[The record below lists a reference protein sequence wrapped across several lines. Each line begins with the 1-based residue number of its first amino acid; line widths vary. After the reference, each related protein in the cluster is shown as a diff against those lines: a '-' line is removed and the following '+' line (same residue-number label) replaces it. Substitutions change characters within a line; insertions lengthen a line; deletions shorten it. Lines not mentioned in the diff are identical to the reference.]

1 MKKNEVF
8 NLSFCLVLFISCS
21 YRQTAKKT
29 RVIVEQPAAATHQS
43 TSVQNLTFDL
53 GQLNLSGGSSDANTS
68 FSNLVLDILKTT
80 KENSEI
86 IKETAKRNYETN
98 RLWFVVKDTHDL
110 KRSWS

>member
-43 TSVQNLTFDL
+43 TSIQNLTFDL

-68 FSNLVLDILKTT
+68 FSNLQARNRGPVLG
-80 KENSEI
+80 EYEI
-86 IKETAKRNYETN
+86 ESSGS
-98 RLWFVVKDTHDL
+98 L
-110 KRSWS
+110 

>member
-1 MKKNEVF
+1 MKKNEQ
-8 NLSFCLVLFISCS
+8 S
-21 YRQTAKKT
+21 
-29 RVIVEQPAAATHQS
+29 AAATHQS

-86 IKETAKRNYETN
+86 IKETAKRNYEQIGLLIQIEQARN
-98 RLWFVVKDTHDL
+98 RGPVLGEYEIESSGSL
-110 KRSWS
+110 